1 MADTVSERKCE
12 IDTTFVNVSSESA
25 EMSESGHPLA
35 ALIGG
40 PRGAIESMLPPVV
53 FVVVYLA
60 TSNNLTAAVISALA
74 IGVVL
79 AGLRISRGE
88 KPVRVVGAL
97 LVVVLAATVAYY
109 SGSAVAYFW
118 PLVLANIASALA
130 FAFSILIRWPLLGV
144 IVGPLTGTG
153 MRWRKDPDLL
163 KAYSK
168 ASWLWVLL
176 NVVRAAVQVPLI
188 QGEDLWAL
196 AAVRP
201 IFYVMVIGVVF
212 WSWRIIKNSL
222 PADHPGIRS
231 PRIPA

>member
-1 MADTVSERKCE
+1 VEPTSGDPSE
-12 IDTTFVNVSSESA
+12 
-25 EMSESGHPLA
+25 HPLA
-35 ALIGG
+35 ALVGG

-53 FVVVYLA
+53 FVAIYLA
-60 TSNNLTAAVISALA
+60 TSSNLTAAVVSALV
-74 IGVVL
+74 IGLVL
-79 AGLRISRGE
+79 AGLRLSRGE
-88 KPVRVVGAL
+88 RPVRVVGAL

-109 SGSAVAYFW
+109 TGSAVAYFW
-118 PLVLANIASALA
+118 PLVLANVASALA

-144 IVGPLTGTG
+144 IVGPITGTG

-163 KAYSK
+163 KAYAK

-231 PRIPA
+231 PRIPT